1 MESQDMDSWDGG
13 IIMAMVLVSIAW
25 EITIT
30 EEGLIITVHTT
41 EMEPIEY
48 LEEQQ
53 PHLTEELILQ
63 TAEEITDLLEI

>member
-13 IIMAMVLVSIAW
+13 IIMAMVLASIAW

-48 LEEQQ
+48 LEGQQ
-53 PHLTEELILQ
+53 LHLTEELILQ
-63 TAEEITDLLEI
+63 TAEEITDLLEM